1 MAREPSDSKGGPS
14 RKIAQD
20 LLKKIFRKGLA
31 AEVERDLTTSLVRQW
46 IGYEGHAAL
55 FTGKDRFWFT
65 LTRQPEGITN
75 VEVNHIPQPPLDEF
89 LKDWKIPKDKTQ
101 DIIHRLNLCQTA
113 EVRNRNGEQLRFT
126 VDPPKRTI
134 QIEPAADVVHDEG

>member
-1 MAREPSDSKGGPS
+1 MSQEASKGGPV

-31 AEVERDLTTSLVRQW
+31 AEVERDLITSLVRQW

-75 VEVNHIPQPPLDEF
+75 VEVNHIPQSPLDDF
-89 LKDWKIPKDKTQ
+89 LKDWRIAPEKAADLV
-101 DIIHRLNLCQTA
+101 HRLNLCQTA
-113 EVRNRNGEQLRFT
+113 EVRNRDGERLRFM
-126 VDPPKRTI
+126 VDPLKRTI
-134 QIEPAADVVHDEG
+134 QIEPSADVVRDEG